1 MKTYISIL
9 LVIVAFS
16 YTQAQ
21 DIQYVSAEN
30 GLIVREKPSRG
41 ANRVAMLDYG
51 TSIEVTEH
59 TQLQLDVIDNGKKV
73 SGEWVKINGKDAYE
87 FFHEGYVFNGYL
99 TEEKIK
105 RPFKAG
111 FEAFTVSIE
120 GVSLKNPIQNLVN
133 SDALSTYRLE
143 YDESIQGKTVSIKH
157 HQEFRT
163 IEVFQKHENSIAI
176 ADNNSHCDVID
187 WQQYYSS
194 WKPLKKVI
202 ANRKFKTKSYSKK
215 DAAKFIDINI
225 EDFKKVVNENCGTT
239 WGASLNA
246 VSALNEYPTK
256 TVISKIF
263 LKVVMTDIDGY
274 KVEKI
279 LIFERPMDCDTLIAE
294 L

>member
-1 MKTYISIL
+1 MKTYLSIL
-9 LVIVAFS
+9 LVIVAFG
-16 YTQAQ
+16 YTSAQ

-51 TSIEVTEH
+51 TSIEIIEH
-59 TQLQLDVIDNGKKV
+59 TQLQLDVIDNGEKV
-73 SGEWVKINGKDAYE
+73 SGEWVKISGNDAYE
-87 FFHEGYVFNGYL
+87 FFEEGYVFNGYL

-111 FEAFTVSIE
+111 FEAFTLSIE
-120 GVSLKNPIQNLVN
+120 GVSQKNPIQNIDN
-133 SDALSTYRLE
+133 SDALSTYRLDK
-143 YDESIQGKTVSIKH
+143 DESIQDKTIRVKH

-163 IEVFQKHENSIAI
+163 IEVFQKHENSIAV
-176 ADNNSHCDVID
+176 ADNNSHCDIID

-194 WKPLKKVI
+194 WKPLKKMTS
-202 ANRKFKTKSYSKK
+202 NQKFKTLAYSKK
-215 DAAKFIDINI
+215 DISKFIDINI
-225 EDFKKVVNENCGTT
+225 EDFKQVVSENCGAT
-239 WGASLNA
+239 WGESLNQ

-279 LIFERPMDCDTLIAE
+279 LIFEIPMDCETMNEKL
-294 L
+294 